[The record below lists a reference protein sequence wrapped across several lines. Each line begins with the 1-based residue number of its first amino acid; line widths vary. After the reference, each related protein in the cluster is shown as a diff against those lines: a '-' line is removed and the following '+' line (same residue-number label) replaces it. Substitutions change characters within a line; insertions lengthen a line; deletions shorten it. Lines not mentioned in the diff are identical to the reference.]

1 MTWRHWASRA
11 VFLRA
16 LGLVY
21 AVAFLGFALQGRG
34 LFGAQGILPVAEFLA
49 EQRKSLGA
57 SAPAH
62 VPSLFWLSASDG
74 ALAAAAWTGVFLGLL
89 LVAGCQSGAVL
100 AAAWLLYLSFVTT
113 AQVFAGSVSDLLLL
127 EAGVL
132 AILLS
137 PGLRWSAR
145 FAPAWPVVFL
155 MRWLAF
161 RVLLGSAIA
170 RLHGD
175 PCWERLTCLP
185 EYLETR
191 PGPTFASFYLHAL
204 PLPVHRVTS
213 FVALFVELVV
223 PFGFLGPRRPRALAG
238 AITAVASALAMLFTS
253 AQFAS
258 FVVLALSLFCFDDE
272 LVERFPVTRRLLARD
287 DAKLERPRFMAISAA
302 CAVLF
307 ALGLLLLPRTLS
319 PMPGTEPS
327 LEPLHLVNTYGVIEG
342 VERTRSE
349 VVFEGTRDDVAR
361 GTAQWTEYEL
371 PCKPGD
377 PARGPCMPSPYLRRL
392 DLRLWQAALGDFRRE
407 PWVIRVVDDLLR
419 ENHAVTSLFARD
431 PFAGKPPRFVRA
443 ERYRYRFSNASEPRY
458 WRREPIDE
466 FVRPVSTEDPA
477 LREYLLRHG
486 WLRDER

>member
-21 AVAFLGFALQGRG
+21 AVAFLGFALQARG
-34 LFGAQGILPVAEFLA
+34 LFGAQGILPIAEFLS
-49 EQRKSLGA
+49 EQRRTLGA
-57 SAPAH
+57 SAPLH
-62 VPSLFWLSASDG
+62 VPSLFWLSTSDG
-74 ALAAAAWTGVFLGLL
+74 ALAMAAWTGVVLGLL
-89 LVAGCQSGAVL
+89 MVAGCASSAVL
-100 AAAWLLYLSFVTT
+100 GAAWVLYLSFVTT
-113 AQVFAGSVSDLLLL
+113 GQVFAGSVSDLVLL

-132 AILLS
+132 AVLSS
-137 PGLRWSAR
+137 PGLRWKAA

-155 MRWLAF
+155 LRWLAF
-161 RVLLGSAIA
+161 RVLLGSAIG
-170 RLHGD
+170 RLRSD
-175 PCWERLTCLP
+175 PCWGSLTCLP

-191 PGPTFASFYLHAL
+191 PGPTLASFYLHAL
-204 PLPVHRVTS
+204 PLPVHRLAS
-213 FVALFVELVV
+213 FVSLFVELVV
-223 PFGFLGPRRPRALAG
+223 PFGFFGPKRLRAIAG
-238 AITAVASALAMLFTS
+238 AATVVASALAMFFTN

-258 FVVLALSLFCFDDE
+258 LVVLALALFCFDDDV
-272 LVERFPVTRRLLARD
+272 LERSAITRRLVVRD
-287 DAKLERPRFMAISAA
+287 ATKVDRRRFTAISAA

-307 ALGLLLLPRTLS
+307 VLSLLLLPRTLS

-327 LEPLHLVNTYGVIEG
+327 LEPLHLVSTYGVIEG
-342 VERTRSE
+342 VERARTE
-349 VVFEGTRDDVAR
+349 VVFEGTQDDVAR
-361 GTAQWTEYEL
+361 GPAHWTEYEL

-377 PARGPCMPSPYLRRL
+377 PARAPCAPSPYVHRF

-419 ENHAVTSLFARD
+419 ENRAVTALFARD

-443 ERYRYRFSNASEPRY
+443 ERYRYRFSGANEPPY

-486 WLRDER
+486 WEH